1 MASATLIAGGIAA
14 GGSLLSGITGGL
26 SSNAANK
33 ATLRY
38 NKWALEQQRLW
49 QQNDWRDKNSP
60 QAQVRNL
67 LAAGLNPSVVYGSGG
82 APSSDSGAIP
92 QANPYEAQPVNYAQG
107 MSDAAQKFMSAT
119 LDYSDLQKKTIDNA
133 VAAAT
138 AQYRI
143 EQQKAVTDSTKLAA
157 EQLKETLQ
165 SNVQSAYWQA
175 KNQEMQNYLLQQQRT
190 NLEIEAD
197 IKRYQLNN
205 VLPAQLV
212 QIERDSNM
220 RLFQI
225 VTESKKWDLMDA
237 QTKST
242 LAHIMIDQYNAVS
255 GRIQANA
262 ATMQGQ
268 AALQN
273 AATNERVGDSQIIL
287 NHAKASEATSN
298 AVFTDSKTIGQ
309 RQKNE
314 VDLRT
319 MDYVVET
326 TKLNLKKLG
335 KDVDS
340 YTLRN
345 IVLPSINTWFNG
357 ISSFGSAAGNAA
369 KAAPFVAR

>member
-14 GGSLLSGITGGL
+14 GGSLLGGL
-26 SSNAANK
+26 FNAGSSSAANK
-33 ATLRY
+33 ATLKY
-38 NKWALEQQRLW
+38 NKWALNQQRIW

-60 QAQVRNL
+60 QAQVRNM

-82 APSSDSGAIP
+82 APSSDSGTIP

-107 MSDAAQKFMSAT
+107 IGDAAQKFMSAT

-133 VAAAT
+133 VSAAT
-138 AQYRI
+138 AQSRI
-143 EQQKAVTDSTKLAA
+143 EQQKAVTESTKVAA
-157 EQLKETLQ
+157 EQLKDTLQ

-190 NLEIEAD
+190 NLEIDAD

-205 VLPAQLV
+205 VMPAQLV

-220 RLFQI
+220 RLFQM
-225 VTESKKWDLMDA
+225 VTETKKWNLMDA

-262 ATMQGQ
+262 ATTQ
-268 AALQN
+268 AN
-273 AATNERVGDSQIIL
+273 ASMKNAETNEAVGKSQIIL
-287 NHAKASEATSN
+287 NHAKAGEATAN
-298 AVFTDSKTIGQ
+298 AVYTDSKTIGQ

-345 IVLPSINTWFNG
+345 IILPGIQTITGAANG
-357 ISSFGSAAGNAA
+357 AISSAGSAAAVAA
-369 KAAPFVAR
+369 GAV

>member
-14 GGSLLSGITGGL
+14 GGSLLSGITGAL

-60 QAQVRNL
+60 QAQVRNM

-107 MSDAAQKFMSAT
+107 MSDAVQKFMSAT

-133 VAAAT
+133 IAAAT
-138 AQYRI
+138 AQYQI
-143 EQQKAVTDSTKLAA
+143 EQQKAVTESTKSAA
-157 EQLKETLQ
+157 QQLKETLQ

-205 VLPAQLV
+205 VMPAQLV

-220 RLFQI
+220 RLFQM
-225 VTESKKWDLMDA
+225 VTESKKWNLMDA

-268 AALQN
+268 AALKN
-273 AATNERVGDSQIIL
+273 AETNERVGDSQIIL

-298 AVFTDSKTIGQ
+298 AVYTDSKTIGQ

-319 MDYVVET
+319 MEYVVET

-345 IVLPSINTWFNG
+345 IVLPAVNTWFNG
-357 ISSFGSAAGNAA
+357 ISSFGSAVGNAA
-369 KAAPFVAR
+369 KAVPFVSR